1 MAAGRG
7 AEAPHGGC
15 STACAVSQQCSGARG
30 GFAAFSAAGGGSGA
44 TAVFLQSGPGRCR
57 GGGASRALPRCP
69 PACSPGTGSA
79 HVRSPA
85 SPWKELERVQS
96 TLGRRQKAFE
106 APGEEFETPPKFAE
120 NTYQG
125 SGSQTASVRINSACL
140 HLPGADPAPAAIP
153 RQPRLLGSSSR
164 WEQTGSAASAAFG
177 AASLR
182 CSVGARRFSPVPDG
196 SALRGSYPRGALLR
210 SAALRGGSEGIRHPW
225 LRVLSTTPRNAAGSG
240 AQPLPGVCAA
250 NGDYFAAVGALGALP
265 GSTRRSS
272 AHCGRPLPGPGEA
285 ETQRSLGTVPLGA
298 AG

>member
-1 MAAGRG
+1 M
-7 AEAPHGGC
+7 
-15 STACAVSQQCSGARG
+15 
-30 GFAAFSAAGGGSGA
+30 
-44 TAVFLQSGPGRCR
+44 
-57 GGGASRALPRCP
+57 
-69 PACSPGTGSA
+69 
-79 HVRSPA
+79 RSPA

-240 AQPLPGVCAA
+240 AQPLSGVCAA